1 MMPKILPNVA
11 SGLLKACR
19 PMKMGEMEKGDRPP
33 GWQSII
39 SINSFIELI
48 ASGSEC
54 SRNEA
59 SAGSPHFFPPFFYTF
74 FLFVIVLIF
83 LDFLFCFFQYPFF
96 WISVSFLF
104 LFSWFSVQLL
114 QRVINLTVPAL
125 CLFGFAIIYV

>member
-1 MMPKILPNVA
+1 MPKILPNVA

-19 PMKMGEMEKGDRPP
+19 ERERRRGERERPP

-59 SAGSPHFFPPFFYTF
+59 SAGSQHFFPLFYIFFYF
-74 FLFVIVLIF
+74 FEIVLIF
-83 LDFLFCFFQYPFF
+83 LDFLFFFSFGFLSLFF
-96 WISVSFLF
+96 VFLF
-104 LFSWFSVQLL
+104 VFLVFSAA
-114 QRVINLTVPAL
+114 LTA
-125 CLFGFAIIYV
+125 CY

>member
-1 MMPKILPNVA
+1 
-11 SGLLKACR
+11 
-19 PMKMGEMEKGDRPP
+19 MKMGEMEKGDRPP

-74 FLFVIVLIF
+74 FLFEIVLIF
-83 LDFLFCFFQYPFF
+83 LDFLFYFFQYPFF
-96 WISVSFLF
+96 LDFC
-104 LFSWFSVQLL
+104 LFSVFVFLVFSAA
-114 QRVINLTVPAL
+114 LTA
-125 CLFGFAIIYV
+125 CY

>member
-1 MMPKILPNVA
+1 MAHYICGLAGEADAEQQRKTPRMMPKILPNVA

-59 SAGSPHFFPPFFYTF
+59 SAGSPHFFPLFFIHF
-74 FLFVIVLIF
+74 
-83 LDFLFCFFQYPFF
+83 
-96 WISVSFLF
+96 SFLR
-104 LFSWFSVQLL
+104 LS
-114 QRVINLTVPAL
+114 
-125 CLFGFAIIYV
+125 